1 MLSEE
6 SRQEHFQ
13 IYHNR
18 LGPLASMDEELE
30 IRPLTLFIGKQG
42 TGKSLVS
49 QLLYFFREAPYL
61 LFRYREQRSPNSA
74 LRRVIEGLR
83 AGDSTPRSMAAFLST
98 GDVQLRY
105 RSSISETQAVERK
118 FSIRKFSKIEAL
130 QPFAGEMEDWFDS
143 WIADPSLKGPQPQAL
158 FIPAERT
165 YFSRFIN
172 TDPAMLGHKAVPLTM
187 REFSRVMVEAGKCFL
202 AWHDSSTER
211 PSGANKIA
219 DWARSEL
226 RGEVR
231 YSRSGRLAGRWQWMP
246 AGTEQAIEIEM
257 ASSGQM
263 ESWPLIMVAQ
273 SLFDWGVEAPVF
285 LHIEEP
291 ESHLHPSA
299 QAMMIKILA
308 FLVNHGFRIVVT
320 THSLDVLYALNNLIA
335 AEERL
340 PKNLRDERVPSPEIR
355 LSPEQVGA
363 YHFKTSGE
371 VQNIMLPVKDIST
384 HWLNEDLLRQTEQE
398 FEYEL
403 NRIRSYGVTWG
414 LD

>member
-1 MLSEE
+1 MLSREL
-6 SRQEHFQ
+6 RQEHFQ
-13 IYHNR
+13 IYRNR
-18 LGPLASMDEELE
+18 LGPLASMAEELE

-49 QLLYFFREAPYL
+49 QLLYFFRDAPYL
-61 LFRYREQRSPNSA
+61 LFKYREQRSPDSA

-83 AGDSTPRSMAAFLST
+83 TGDSTSRSMSSFLST
-98 GDVQLRY
+98 GDAQLRY
-105 RSSISETQAVERK
+105 RSSSSETQEGERR

-130 QPFAGEMEDWFDS
+130 QPFAGEIEAWFES
-143 WIADPSLKGPQPQAL
+143 WAADPSREGPQPQAL

-202 AWHDSSTER
+202 AWHDSSAER
-211 PSGANKIA
+211 PAEVNMIA
-219 DWARSEL
+219 EWARSEL

-231 YSRSGRLAGRWQWMP
+231 YSRRGRLAGRWQWIP
-246 AGTEQAIEIEM
+246 TGTEQAIEIEM

-273 SLFDWGVEAPVF
+273 SLFDGRVEAPVF

-299 QAMMIKILA
+299 QAMMVKILA

-320 THSLDVLYALNNLIA
+320 THSLGVLYALNNLIA

-340 PKNLRDERVPSPEIR
+340 PRDLRDERVPLPEIR

-371 VQNIMLPVKDIST
+371 IQNIMLPIKDTST

-414 LD
+414 